1 MGFPILYFVEK
12 QMENPRDLTTVAIYT
27 ICDDLLISIGHR
39 KHWQSEMSDAE
50 FMTTAL
56 VAARYFGGNQQTPCA
71 ILKTLGYLPN
81 ILGHAWFNRH
91 LHQIPQRFQV
101 VFEYLAES
109 TFVSHCSKYQA
120 VLWIKVAACGVFYP
134 KLLPNK
140 LYTLERSFQAL
151 SHAAGVPNSEKKN
164 TDLWKINALMTVIAQ
179 TLVSN
184 IFPYNYDL
192 C

>member
-1 MGFPILYFVEK
+1 
-12 QMENPRDLTTVAIYT
+12 MENPRDLTTVAIYT
-27 ICDDLLISIGHR
+27 ICDDLLIPIGHR

-50 FMTTAL
+50 SMTTAL

-81 ILGHAWFNRH
+81 ILGHSWFNRH

-109 TFVSHCSKYQA
+109 TFVSHRNKYKA
-120 VLWIKVAACGVFYP
+120 ALWIKVAACGVFYP
-134 KLLPNK
+134 KLLPNN
-140 LYTLERSFQAL
+140 LYTLECSFSSTFARRWCAKL
-151 SHAAGVPNSEKKN
+151 KKKN